1 MTQVSLRDGSSLALG
16 LDAGGSQTRWLL
28 LTANDE
34 IVASGVASGFSGMQM
49 LDDNGCAAVDA
60 YLGGIANDVRVRVP
74 EVVIGAVAA
83 GVTGVG
89 AGSPP
94 LVELLAKRFSVAATR
109 VQVVADVEIAFRAAF
124 APGEGY
130 LVYAGT
136 GSIAAFIDA
145 SGVLRR
151 AGGRGVHL
159 DDAGGGYWIARE
171 ALRRVWRREDE
182 APGAWHASPM
192 AVALFEAV
200 GGDPSVNSARFLME
214 RTRGEVGRLALHVVK
229 AAERD
234 ALAGE
239 ILADAGK
246 ELARLANAMRS
257 RYGARPVVVTGRAAL
272 MHAFI
277 ERGFRAHVSPDTDV
291 KFQSVDS
298 ARAAAR
304 MAIAMLARA

>member
-1 MTQVSLRDGSSLALG
+1 MKALHALG

-28 LTANDE
+28 ISAGDQVL
-34 IVASGVASGFSGMQM
+34 ASGSAAGFSGMQM
-49 LDDNGCAAVDA
+49 NDASGRAAVDA
-60 YLGGIANDVRVRVP
+60 CVAGIARVVSEQAP
-74 EVVIGAVAA
+74 DCGVGAVVA

-94 LVELLAKRFSVAATR
+94 LAALLVERFAVDAAR
-109 VQVVADVEIAFRAAF
+109 VNVVADVEIAFRAAF

-145 SGVLRR
+145 AGVLRR

-182 APGAWHASPM
+182 APGAWHSSPM
-192 AVALFEAV
+192 AEALFDAV
-200 GGDPSVNSARFLME
+200 GGDSSVNAARFLME
-214 RTRGEVGRLALHVVK
+214 RTRGEVGRLALHVVN

-234 ALAGE
+234 ALAAE
-239 ILADAGK
+239 ILTDAGR
-246 ELARLANAMRS
+246 ELARLANAMQT
-257 RYGARPVVVTGRAAL
+257 RYGMRPVVVTGRAAL
-272 MHAFI
+272 MHPLI
-277 ERGFRAHVSPDTDV
+277 ERGLRTAVAREVAVQFRE
-291 KFQSVDS
+291 VDS
-298 ARAAAR
+298 TRAAAR
-304 MAIAMLARA
+304 MAVAMLGAIP